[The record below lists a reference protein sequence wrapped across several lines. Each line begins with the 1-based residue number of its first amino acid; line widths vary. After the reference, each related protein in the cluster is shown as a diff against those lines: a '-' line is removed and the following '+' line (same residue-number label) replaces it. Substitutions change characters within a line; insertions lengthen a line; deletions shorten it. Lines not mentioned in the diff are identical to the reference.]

1 MFFLPIQGKTKSHGW
16 AWWPKQPIETHTSIN
31 FVLEITSN
39 VLHLKIVYHNYQYYV
54 TLLTLIKSV
63 K

>member
-1 MFFLPIQGKTKSHGW
+1 MFFFLPIQGKTKSRFR
-16 AWWPKQPIETHTSIN
+16 PIETHTSIN